1 MFKMSAATEEETTTE
16 KIDWREKSVTGRNEK
31 KRKPSKGKNVKSGLG
46 YIKVRLQQLA
56 GMLRPSQVSFAC
68 FQI

>member
-1 MFKMSAATEEETTTE
+1 MLGVFKMSAATEEETTTE

-46 YIKVRLQQLA
+46 DIQVRL
-56 GMLRPSQVSFAC
+56 
-68 FQI
+68 